1 MANKNLLKTILNV
14 NCVKIKNWKIDLSK
28 STIYIHVDMT
38 KGQKRRCPVCG
49 KKCKGYDST
58 TELRQWRSLD
68 LGPFK
73 VFLMCDVKRINCKEH
88 GVHTEQVP
96 WAYHKSR
103 FTKDFENQLA
113 YLTLYMSKSDVKKIV
128 RVSWSTVGDVF
139 TRARKRLEP
148 DSRVRFNNLTQI
160 GIDETSYKKGHKYL
174 TVIIDHVKNQII
186 WVKEGTGKEV
196 LQSFFDELSD
206 AQKATIKHVSGDGAG
221 WIIDTV
227 KENLPDAAYC
237 LDPFHT
243 VQWAI
248 EAMDKLRKEE
258 WHKAIVKEK
267 EAQNRKEKKISKT
280 EKEKVGKAAK
290 YALGKNPE
298 NLTEYQ
304 SSCLDSIKEI
314 YPRMFRG
321 YQLKEGLRAVFRAED
336 DKVETELNRW
346 LSWACRSK
354 LEPFVEL
361 SRKIRRHKS
370 LILDTIKYKIS
381 NSRVESMNNRIK
393 VLIRKSYGFRNIDNL
408 KDLIM
413 VSCSGLRN
421 QIKMPYDIK
430 LRMNDM

>member
-1 MANKNLLKTILNV
+1 M
-14 NCVKIKNWKIDLSK
+14 
-28 STIYIHVDMT
+28 
-38 KGQKRRCPVCG
+38 
-49 KKCKGYDST
+49 
-58 TELRQWRSLD
+58 
-68 LGPFK
+68 
-73 VFLMCDVKRINCKEH
+73 
-88 GVHTEQVP
+88 
-96 WAYHKSR
+96 
-103 FTKDFENQLA
+103 
-113 YLTLYMSKSDVKKIV
+113 
-128 RVSWSTVGDVF
+128 
-139 TRARKRLEP
+139 
-148 DSRVRFNNLTQI
+148 
-160 GIDETSYKKGHKYL
+160 
-174 TVIIDHVKNQII
+174 
-186 WVKEGTGKEV
+186 